1 MKKLGEARE
10 SSYIGRNIKINKNKM
25 AEELNNEFDTQVRV
39 QKAFVEAT
47 QKKVENHQGLND
59 NEIKHLCPV
68 AFKSTMTNSEIQKL
82 GLSKHYSFVPTMNVV
97 NDLRTLGYEVT
108 DAVQVKARKKSTN
121 GYQKHMITLEHPKY
135 KVEGSEEYPQILL
148 TNSHDGGN
156 AFSLSA
162 GIFRLVCSNGLV
174 IKTEDYGTA
183 RLVHKGYSFE
193 AVQKLVKEFEETMG
207 EVLTKITAMKKVEL
221 TKAQQIEFAKKAALL
236 RFTAKSYNE
245 DNIADVVDIDDL
257 LNVDRKEDA
266 GNGLYEVF
274 NRVQESIVQGKYL
287 YASSGKVK
295 DADTKTRKAR
305 PIKNFKQSISVN
317 KKLSELAFELV

>member
-1 MKKLGEARE
+1 
-10 SSYIGRNIKINKNKM
+10 M
-25 AEELNNEFDTQVRV
+25 AEELNNEFDIQVRV

-47 QKKVENHQGLND
+47 AKKVENHQGLND

-68 AFKSTMTNSEIQKL
+68 AFKSTMTNNEISKL

-121 GYQKHMITLEHPKY
+121 GYQKHMITLEHPDHKIDQV
-135 KVEGSEEYPQILL
+135 KEVELADGTTETQIQPAEEYPQLLL

-193 AVQKLVKEFEETMG
+193 AVQKLVKEFEETIG
-207 EVLTKITAMKKVEL
+207 EVINKITAMKKVEL

-245 DNIADVVDIDDL
+245 DNIADVVQIDDL
-257 LNVDRKEDA
+257 LNAERPEDK
-266 GNGLYEVF
+266 GNGLYEVY
-274 NRVQESIVQGKYL
+274 NRVQESLVKGKYL
-287 YASSGKVK
+287 YAASGSINKEGTKV
-295 DADTKTRKAR
+295 RKGR
-305 PIKNFKQSISVN
+305 EIKNFKQSIDVN
-317 KKLSELAFELV
+317 KKLSALAFELV

>member
-1 MKKLGEARE
+1 
-10 SSYIGRNIKINKNKM
+10 
-25 AEELNNEFDTQVRV
+25 
-39 QKAFVEAT
+39 
-47 QKKVENHQGLND
+47 
-59 NEIKHLCPV
+59 
-68 AFKSTMTNSEIQKL
+68 
-82 GLSKHYSFVPTMNVV
+82 MNVV

-121 GYQKHMITLEHPKY
+121 GYQKHMITLEHPDHKIDQV
-135 KVEGSEEYPQILL
+135 KEVELADGTTETQIQPAEEYPQLLL

-193 AVQKLVKEFEETMG
+193 AVQKLVKEFEETIG
-207 EVLTKITAMKKVEL
+207 EVINKITAMKKVEL

-245 DNIADVVDIDDL
+245 DNIADVVQIDDL
-257 LNVDRKEDA
+257 LNAERPEDK
-266 GNGLYEVF
+266 GNGLYEVY
-274 NRVQESIVQGKYL
+274 NRVQESLVKGKYL
-287 YASSGKVK
+287 YAASGSINKEGTKV
-295 DADTKTRKAR
+295 RKGR
-305 PIKNFKQSISVN
+305 EIKNFKQSIDVN
-317 KKLSELAFELV
+317 KKLSALAFELV

>member
-1 MKKLGEARE
+1 
-10 SSYIGRNIKINKNKM
+10 M
-25 AEELNNEFDTQVRV
+25 AEELNNEFDIQVRV
-39 QKAFVEAT
+39 QKAFTEAT
-47 QKKVENHQGLND
+47 QEKVENHQALND
-59 NEIKHLCPV
+59 DEIRHLCPV
-68 AFKSTMTNSEIQKL
+68 AFKSTMTDNEIAKL

-121 GYQKHMITLEHPKY
+121 GYQKHMITLEHPDHKIDQV
-135 KVEGSEEYPQILL
+135 KEVELADGTTETQIQPAEEYPQLLL

-193 AVQKLVKEFEETMG
+193 AVQKLVKEFEETIG
-207 EVLTKITAMKKVEL
+207 EVINKITAMKKVEL

-245 DNIADVVDIDDL
+245 DNIADVVQIDDL
-257 LNVDRKEDA
+257 LNAERPEDK
-266 GNGLYEVF
+266 GNGLYEVY
-274 NRVQESIVQGKYL
+274 NRVQESLVKGKYL
-287 YASSGKVK
+287 YAASGSINKEGTKV
-295 DADTKTRKAR
+295 RKGR
-305 PIKNFKQSISVN
+305 EIKNFKQSIDVN
-317 KKLSELAFELV
+317 KKLSALAFELV

>member
-1 MKKLGEARE
+1 
-10 SSYIGRNIKINKNKM
+10 M
-25 AEELNNEFDTQVRV
+25 AELNNEFEIQIRA
-39 QKAFVEAT
+39 QKALTDAT
-47 QKKVENHQGLND
+47 QEKVKNHQALND
-59 NEIKHLCPV
+59 SEIALLCPV
-68 AFKSTMTNSEIQKL
+68 AMKTTMTNKEITEL
-82 GLSKHYSFVPTMNVV
+82 GLSKHYSFVPTIDVV
-97 NDLRTLGYEVT
+97 NDLRTLGYDCV
-108 DAVQVKARKKSTN
+108 DATQVKSRKKSTN
-121 GYQKHMITLEHPKY
+121 GYQKHMLTFEHPDH
-135 KVEGSEEYPQILL
+135 KVDQVKEVELADGTTETQVLPAEEYPQLLL

-156 AFSLSA
+156 AFTLSA

-221 TKAQQIEFAKKAALL
+221 TKQQQIEFAKQAALL

-245 DNIADVVDIDDL
+245 DNISDVVDIDDL

-274 NRVQESIVQGKYL
+274 NRVQESIVQGKYS
-287 YASSGKVK
+287 YSSNGKVK
-295 DADTKTRKAR
+295 DANTKTRKAR
-305 PIKNFKQSISVN
+305 PIKNFKQSINVN
-317 KKLSELAFELV
+317 QKLSELAFALV

>member
-1 MKKLGEARE
+1 MSEKLNEQARE
-10 SSYIGRNIKINKNKM
+10 QQAYHNTVVNKVLK
-25 AEELNNEFDTQVRV
+25 
-39 QKAFVEAT
+39 
-47 QKKVENHQGLND
+47 HQALND
-59 NEIKHLCPV
+59 EDIKYLCPV
-68 AFKSTMTNSEIQKL
+68 AFKDKMTKAEINRL

-97 NDLRTLGYEVT
+97 NDLRALGYEVV
-108 DAVQVKARKKSTN
+108 DAKQVSARKKSTR

-135 KVEGSEEYPQILL
+135 KLDQVKEVEIADGETETQVKKPTEYPQILL

-156 AFSLSA
+156 AFTLSA

-174 IKTEDYGTA
+174 IKTEDYGSA

-193 AVQKLVKEFEETMG
+193 AVQKLVKEFEETVS
-207 EVLTKITAMKKVEL
+207 EVLNKITEMKKVEL
-221 TKAQQIEFAKKAALL
+221 TKEQQIEFAKKAALL

-245 DNIADVVDIDDL
+245 DNISDVVNIDDL

-287 YASSGKVK
+287 YAASGKVN

-305 PIKNFKQSISVN
+305 PIKNFKQSIDVN
-317 KKLSELAFELV
+317 KKLSALAFELV

>member
-1 MKKLGEARE
+1 MSKE
-10 SSYIGRNIKINKNKM
+10 N
-25 AEELNNEFDTQVRV
+25 LNNEFDVAVRL
-39 QKAFVEAT
+39 QKSFEEAT
-47 QKKVENHQGLND
+47 AKKVENHQALND
-59 NEIKHLCPV
+59 NEIALLCPV
-68 AFKSTMTNSEIQKL
+68 ALKNTMTNSEIEKL
-82 GLSKHYSFVPTMNVV
+82 GLSKHYSFVPTMRVV

-108 DAVQVKARKKSTN
+108 DAVQVKARKKTTN

-193 AVQKLVKEFEETMG
+193 AVQELVKQFEETMG

-257 LNVDRKEDA
+257 LNVERKEDA